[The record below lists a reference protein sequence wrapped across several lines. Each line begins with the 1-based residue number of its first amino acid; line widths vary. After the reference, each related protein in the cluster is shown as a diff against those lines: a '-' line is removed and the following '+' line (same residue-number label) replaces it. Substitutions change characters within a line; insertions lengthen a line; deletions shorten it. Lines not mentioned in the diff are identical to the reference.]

1 MSKGFFPSELNYF
14 IVSITVNA
22 GLIKYVMVQEESRD
36 MVKDGI
42 TVDEWKKTQDKPTA
56 VGKILG
62 FSEVD

>member
-1 MSKGFFPSELNYF
+1 
-14 IVSITVNA
+14 
-22 GLIKYVMVQEESRD
+22 MVQEESRD

-42 TVDEWKKTQDKPTA
+42 TVDERKKTQDKPTA